1 MRTVRKT
8 AQIINIPDFCSRN
21 EPMHLHTSFHIG
33 GPADIFCTPAKV
45 KEVEESINLA
55 RRNAVPF
62 LVIGGGA
69 NILVS
74 DKGIRGMVISM
85 ERLGGYSFSE
95 GGGCTALAGVSV
107 SELAEAA
114 RDRSLAGI
122 EFLYSL
128 PGSLGG
134 AVFMN
139 ARCYGT
145 SVADVLSSVTY
156 LSARLETV
164 RVPPE
169 ACSFAYKDSVFQKNG
184 GIILEAEL
192 KLRPGDGRRIGEKME
207 EYRRDR
213 ERKGH
218 FTHPSAGSAFK
229 NNRDFGRPTGAI
241 IDSLGLRGFS
251 VGGAQISPKHA
262 NIVINTGGASAADVR
277 ELIETVKTKVFRA
290 YGFSL
295 EEEVRYVGEWD

>member
-21 EPMHLHTSFHIG
+21 EPMNLHTSFQIG
-33 GPADIFCTPAKV
+33 GPADIFCTPARI

-62 LVIGGGA
+62 LVIGEGA
-69 NILVS
+69 NILVA

-95 GGGCTALAGVSV
+95 NGCCSASAGVSV
-107 SELAEAA
+107 SDLAEAA
-114 RDRSLAGI
+114 RSRNLTGI

-139 ARCYGT
+139 ARCYGA
-145 SVADVLSSVTY
+145 SVADVLTSVTY
-156 LSARLETV
+156 LSAAMETV

-169 ACSFAYKDSVFQKNG
+169 NCGFAYKDSVFQKNG

-192 KLRPGDGRRIGEKME
+192 RLRRGDGRRIGEKME

-213 ERKGH
+213 EGKGH
-218 FTHPSAGSAFK
+218 FAHPSAGSAFK
-229 NNRDFGRPTGAI
+229 NNRAFGRPTGAI

-251 VGGAQISPKHA
+251 VGGARISPKHA
-262 NIVINTGGASAADVR
+262 NIVINTGGASAAETR